1 MERPKRR
8 ILNHRAPPTRGH
20 RSDTMYQNIIHG
32 NATVLGAEEGWVIPG
47 GRLIRDEARAHMYA
61 RRMAN
66 LMTGLEVVK

>member
-1 MERPKRR
+1 
-8 ILNHRAPPTRGH
+8 
-20 RSDTMYQNIIHG
+20 MYQNIIHG

>member
-1 MERPKRR
+1 MNDEQ
-8 ILNHRAPPTRGH
+8 PPVNP
-20 RSDTMYQNIIHG
+20 DIVIG
-32 NATVLGAEEGWVIPG
+32 NATVVGTESGWAIPG

>member
-1 MERPKRR
+1 MDDNNAK
-8 ILNHRAPPTRGH
+8 LNP
-20 RSDTMYQNIIHG
+20 DIVIG
-32 NATVLGAEEGWVIPG
+32 NATVVGTESGWVIPG